1 MILQCSNFD
10 LSGTSRRC
18 LRGSFRPP
26 FSKGGADPTRGA
38 LVASAEATQTT
49 AFSFAKLFFCAN
61 GNKRKADVE
70 HKKGIRRKRNPVLL
84 IVTVCPLFSLTP
96 EAQRKK
102 LSKKE
107 MPLSLRRCSVSHY
120 TALREISPLRRRP
133 IPHRRSSGLSFY
145 ALRFRAL
152 DGRRLLRKI
161 ANTLCVICSSFLR
174 KLCGRKLP

>member
-1 MILQCSNFD
+1 MFFNKITGSAVPQGGDTTKNGDVFSNFD

-18 LRGSFRPP
+18 LCRSFRPP

-38 LVASAEATQTT
+38 LVASAEAKQTT

-96 EAQRKK
+96 EAQMKTGYATLRRK
-102 LSKKE
+102 
-107 MPLSLRRCSVSHY
+107 SLRDSRLAKKKCRKRNFASAEATNAPRV
-120 TALREISPLRRRP
+120 
-133 IPHRRSSGLSFY
+133 GLAVAF
-145 ALRFRAL
+145 
-152 DGRRLLRKI
+152 
-161 ANTLCVICSSFLR
+161 
-174 KLCGRKLP
+174 

>member
-1 MILQCSNFD
+1 MTSIFVVDEVVVYEKGIKNVSNFD

-38 LVASAEATQTT
+38 LVASAEAKQTT

-102 LSKKE
+102 LGKKE
-107 MPLSLRRCSVSHY
+107 MPQK
-120 TALREISPLRRRP
+120 E
-133 IPHRRSSGLSFY
+133 
-145 ALRFRAL
+145 FR
-152 DGRRLLRKI
+152 
-161 ANTLCVICSSFLR
+161 
-174 KLCGRKLP
+174 LCGGDQRSARWISAAF